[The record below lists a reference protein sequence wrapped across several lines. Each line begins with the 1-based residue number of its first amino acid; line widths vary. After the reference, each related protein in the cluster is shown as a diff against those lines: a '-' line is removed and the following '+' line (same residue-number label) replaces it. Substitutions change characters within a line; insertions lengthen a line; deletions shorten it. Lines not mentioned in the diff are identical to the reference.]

1 MREGGAENALDL
13 TSKLSDGSMN
23 PVQTAEK
30 LNPASMSAKGQGK
43 KGRRGPASSVGQV
56 CFPTQGIFVLLPISR
71 GMGKSQI
78 SAVKCTHLH
87 SLCVLRV

>member
-30 LNPASMSAKGQGK
+30 LSPASMSAKGQGK
-43 KGRRGPASSVGQV
+43 KERA
-56 CFPTQGIFVLLPISR
+56 CIFCRQTLLSYSR
-71 GMGKSQI
+71 DICAPSYQQWDG
-78 SAVKCTHLH
+78 
-87 SLCVLRV
+87 